1 MFSTDLNRILSAHLA
16 KVLPD
21 KAVIDDLTLLRAYVT
36 FLIQK
41 AGGED
46 TEFSLSFLDNNDE
59 LLEVAKIF
67 LSIDVLDFFRYATP
81 SMVADIDRFTLF
93 CNETTN
99 ESPLSKLPVDL
110 IINLLLVKKNKKV
123 FFTTIA
129 SEKKYPDAIREYQS
143 LMSTSGLEGVVQIP
157 SDCLRAFIESI
168 FFIPLD
174 SVEKRIKYYN
184 SSPKAIG
191 PQKIAEILKD
201 DLRLSREEQLKAC
214 SLFYEK
220 DKEPFQSRLQD
231 LISNSPFSMNSS
243 NACND
248 LSTGLLMVPPL
259 DVLCALYI
267 GKKRKVYDR
276 ADGNEKYA
284 LRDETYND
292 LLLEN
297 SIVFNLFSSSIFP
310 KLNEDS
316 QYIVFFP
323 SPFFIRKW
331 HEMKRLVGCKVT
343 FVMKEESSVM
353 LLNKHFSDPNRC
365 VIKRTDVD
373 FFFTDYRSWLNQ
385 NDCPHYDKVLIISTE
400 TPKTW
405 QSESRNKLC
414 SLDGKPEF
422 FVLSSD
428 SDLSDTASMPYFF
441 LNNSEYAVE
450 DMLLFSKGIEG
461 SIPRMKNF
469 WKARFGGDQTKTEYL
484 NTIHIRRNTH
494 KSRNM
499 NLEREA
505 RCDYLLFDDS
515 DSKHTNLHLFYDS
528 KVSLRQFLFKEE
540 NPKDK
545 AKQRSVHH
553 FDFTP
558 EIRFWYSQSTNKKKP
573 WLVRL
578 VTYVC
583 EPVSEEKIQAGGRP
597 RGKRILESAKVN
609 MEVAQDSVESYLN
622 EQYPYQ
628 QVFQRQGNG
637 EKRSIRSVIGEA
649 FQKVL
654 EKQRICLKS
663 LVYIYPEL
671 DGKYLQSDYAILR
684 EISYSCLGS
693 QSLESLTEDDFYS
706 FLELNY
712 HDNAI
717 RCLSILS
724 VALDFAKEREHCSE
738 NVLEKALSNSS
749 KSDRAFASL
758 RSALTKKTLTEGEM
772 DRFLDLLLKR
782 IQRSPKWLGV
792 LVKLLTGLESNIVC
806 GLRWMDFVK
815 VESYGFYQL
824 HVYSQLSNDGKTAK
838 GFDSDDDYRCI
849 PCSEI
854 LATAI
859 VDRKI
864 RLEMFGIVAKDE
876 FIVKESDSP
885 RELKRPLAPR
895 ELDVLTKDLIS
906 MLGIPDVAVS
916 IPDLDGGFKDTNLSK
931 YQGDLLRE
939 NFRYWA
945 LTKAK
950 LLDDEIQYLL
960 GNRRSTT
967 FGIFY
972 CDYLC
977 DASQYLLYSKLRR
990 MDAILLYP
998 SEDLFL
1004 KKDYE
1009 ITDSDSHEYRCE
1021 SKYPIQLDMSVI
1033 PADSEAV
1040 KITITATHGLI
1051 VAKEGCKR

>member
-1 MFSTDLNRILSAHLA
+1 
-16 KVLPD
+16 
-21 KAVIDDLTLLRAYVT
+21 
-36 FLIQK
+36 
-41 AGGED
+41 
-46 TEFSLSFLDNNDE
+46 
-59 LLEVAKIF
+59 
-67 LSIDVLDFFRYATP
+67 
-81 SMVADIDRFTLF
+81 
-93 CNETTN
+93 
-99 ESPLSKLPVDL
+99 
-110 IINLLLVKKNKKV
+110 
-123 FFTTIA
+123 
-129 SEKKYPDAIREYQS
+129 
-143 LMSTSGLEGVVQIP
+143 
-157 SDCLRAFIESI
+157 
-168 FFIPLD
+168 
-174 SVEKRIKYYN
+174 
-184 SSPKAIG
+184 
-191 PQKIAEILKD
+191 
-201 DLRLSREEQLKAC
+201 
-214 SLFYEK
+214 
-220 DKEPFQSRLQD
+220 
-231 LISNSPFSMNSS
+231 
-243 NACND
+243 
-248 LSTGLLMVPPL
+248 
-259 DVLCALYI
+259 
-267 GKKRKVYDR
+267 
-276 ADGNEKYA
+276 
-284 LRDETYND
+284 
-292 LLLEN
+292 
-297 SIVFNLFSSSIFP
+297 
-310 KLNEDS
+310 
-316 QYIVFFP
+316 
-323 SPFFIRKW
+323 
-331 HEMKRLVGCKVT
+331 
-343 FVMKEESSVM
+343 
-353 LLNKHFSDPNRC
+353 
-365 VIKRTDVD
+365 
-373 FFFTDYRSWLNQ
+373 
-385 NDCPHYDKVLIISTE
+385 
-400 TPKTW
+400 
-405 QSESRNKLC
+405 
-414 SLDGKPEF
+414 
-422 FVLSSD
+422 
-428 SDLSDTASMPYFF
+428 
-441 LNNSEYAVE
+441 
-450 DMLLFSKGIEG
+450 
-461 SIPRMKNF
+461 
-469 WKARFGGDQTKTEYL
+469 
-484 NTIHIRRNTH
+484 
-494 KSRNM
+494 
-499 NLEREA
+499 
-505 RCDYLLFDDS
+505 
-515 DSKHTNLHLFYDS
+515 
-528 KVSLRQFLFKEE
+528 
-540 NPKDK
+540 
-545 AKQRSVHH
+545 
-553 FDFTP
+553 
-558 EIRFWYSQSTNKKKP
+558 
-573 WLVRL
+573 

-583 EPVSEEKIQAGGRP
+583 EPVSEEKLQAGGRP
-597 RGKRILESAKVN
+597 RGKRILESVKVN
-609 MEVAQDSVESYLN
+609 MEVAQDSIESYLN
-622 EQYPYQ
+622 EKYPYQ
-628 QVFQRQGNG
+628 QVFQRQENG
-637 EKRSIRSVIGEA
+637 EKRSIRSVIGAA

-654 EKQRICLKS
+654 EKQSICLKS

-671 DGKYLQSDYAILR
+671 DGKYLQRDYVILR

-693 QSLESLTEDDFYS
+693 QSLESLSEDDFYA
-706 FLELNY
+706 FLESNY

-895 ELDVLTKDLIS
+895 ELDVLTKDLIR

-1009 ITDSDSHEYRCE
+1009 ITDSDSHEYRGE
-1021 SKYPIQLDMSVI
+1021 NEYPMQLDMTVI